1 MDYSKT
7 LHLPETEFPMR
18 GNLPKKEP
26 GFVEFWQQNHLYEKR
41 IEKRKK
47 EGAPT
52 FVLHDGPPYAN
63 GKIHIGHA
71 LNKTLKDIIVRY
83 HHMAGNEA
91 IYVPG
96 WDTHGLPI
104 EYAVLKDSGEDR
116 ANMTPLELRR
126 KCLAYAKKWIEIQK
140 EDFIR
145 MGVVGDFAH
154 RYVTFDPHL
163 EAKELEVFG
172 EMANKGYIYKGKK
185 AVYWCTHC
193 ETALAEAEIEYKDR
207 KSPSI
212 YVKYPMIDV
221 HGLQP
226 EGVDPSKVFA
236 VIWTT
241 TPWTI
246 PASCYI
252 SVNPKFTYVWVHNK
266 VADEYYL
273 MNKELAPASLSDC
286 KVEDYEFVGREMLG
300 SELDLAKF
308 EHPLAHFAPETYG
321 DRTIYVLEGNHVT
334 LDAGTGCVHTAPGHG
349 VDDFEVYK
357 TYENAG
363 KLHQPIVCPVDE
375 KGHMTAEAGEFLVG
389 KTIWEAEGPVI
400 STLAHEGRLLG
411 KKSLHHQYAH
421 CWRCKQPV
429 IYRATDQWFASI
441 NDFRDK
447 ALKAVDDTRFIP
459 SWGHDRLY
467 NMIRDRQDW
476 CISRQRSWGVPI
488 PAFYCDDCGK
498 WIITPETMKKVEEIV
513 EKEGTDAW
521 WAHSAEELLPEGF
534 KCPHCGGTHFHK
546 EKDIM
551 DVWFDSGS
559 TWNGVLRYP
568 HEESWKDMSYPCDLY
583 LEGSDQHRGWF
594 HSSLLTSV
602 AVNGHAPY
610 KAVLTH
616 GFTMD
621 GEGRKMSKSVGN
633 VVAPQDVINKYGADV
648 MRLWISS
655 VDYQGD
661 VRLSDK
667 IVKSMSDVYRKIRN
681 TFRYLLGNLSDFD
694 PKTDSVAY
702 ADMEELDRWA
712 LLRMEQ
718 VKETVLKAYDDYE
731 FHVMYHAVH
740 NFCTVDLSAIYLD
753 ILKDRLYTEK
763 ADSKLRRSAQTA
775 MYEILTT
782 LVRLVAPV
790 LCFTSEE
797 VWQALPNKEERE
809 WSVHMS
815 DMPKVNE
822 AYLDKALDEKW
833 KKRLAVRSVA
843 MKALE
848 EARQAKVIGHPL
860 DAEVTVYA
868 DGEAYDIVKAM
879 EKELADFLLVSQT
892 HIVSGTAEAPENA
905 ASNEEGTVK
914 ASVAVCTLA
923 KCERCWKRS
932 ADVDADPKHPGVC
945 ARCAHVLTEMG
956 E

>member
-7 LHLPETEFPMR
+7 LNLPSTDFPMR

-26 GFVEFWQQNHLYEKR
+26 KYVEFWHENHLYEKR
-41 IEKRKK
+41 IEKRRKD
-47 EGAPT
+47 GAPA

-83 HHMAGNEA
+83 KHMAGYESN
-91 IYVPG
+91 YVPG

-104 EYAVLKDSGEDR
+104 EYAVLKESGEDR
-116 ANMTPLELRR
+116 ANMTPLELRK
-126 KCLAYAKKWIEIQK
+126 KCLAYAKKWIAIQK
-140 EDFIR
+140 SDFIR
-145 MGVVGDFAH
+145 MGVVGDWDNP
-154 RYVTFDPHL
+154 YVTYDPHL

-172 EMANKGYIYKGKK
+172 EMARKGYIYKGKK
-185 AVYWCTHC
+185 AVYWCPHC
-193 ETALAEAEIEYKDR
+193 ETALAEAEIEYKDL

-221 HGLQP
+221 HGLEP
-226 EGVDPSKVFA
+226 EGVPKDKVYA

-246 PASCYI
+246 PASEFI

-266 VADEYYL
+266 AADEYYL
-273 MNKELAPASLSDC
+273 MCKDLAPAALKECNVD
-286 KVEDYEFVGREMLG
+286 DYEFVGREMLG
-300 SELDLAKF
+300 EELDLATFK
-308 EHPLAHFAPETYG
+308 HPLAIYN
-321 DRTIYVLEGNHVT
+321 RTIYVLEGNHVT

-357 TYENAG
+357 SYENAG
-363 KLHQPIVCPVDE
+363 KLKLPIICPVDE
-375 KGHMTAEAGEFLVG
+375 KGVMTEEAGDFLKG
-389 KTIWEAEGPVI
+389 KTIWEAQGPVI
-400 STLAHEGRLLG
+400 SALAHEGHLLG

-421 CWRCKQPV
+421 CWRCKNPV
-429 IYRATDQWFASI
+429 IYRATEQWFASI
-441 NDFRDK
+441 NDFRGE

-498 WIITPETMKKVEEIV
+498 WVITPETMKKVEDIV

-521 WAHSAEELLPEGF
+521 WSYSAEELLPEGF
-534 KCPHCGGTHFHK
+534 KCPFCGGTHFHK

-559 TWNGVLRYP
+559 TWNGVLQQP
-568 HEESWKDMSYPCDLY
+568 HKPSWKKDYPCDLY

-667 IVKSMSDVYRKIRN
+667 IIKSMSDVYRKIRN

-694 PKTDSVAY
+694 PKKDAVAY
-702 ADMEELDRWA
+702 ADLDELDRWA
-712 LLRMEQ
+712 LLRLEQ
-718 VKETVLKAYDDYE
+718 VKRTVLKAYDDYE

-763 ADSKLRRSAQTA
+763 ADSKARRSAQTA

-782 LVRLVAPV
+782 LVKLVAPV
-790 LCFTSEE
+790 LCFTAEE

-809 WSVHMS
+809 WSVHMC
-815 DMPKVNE
+815 DMPKENDQ
-822 AYLDKALDEKW
+822 YLDEALDAKW
-833 KKRLAVRSVA
+833 QKRLAIRSVA

-848 EARQAKVIGHPL
+848 EARQKKVIGHPL
-860 DAEVTVYA
+860 DAEVTLYA
-868 DGEAYDIVKAM
+868 DGEAFQTLQDM
-879 EKELADFLLVSQT
+879 EKELADFLLVSQA
-892 HIVSGTAEAPENA
+892 HIVEGTADAPAEAA
-905 ASNEEGTVK
+905 ASEDGKVK
-914 ASVAVCTLA
+914 ASVAVCTLE
-923 KCERCWKRS
+923 KCERCWKRTG
-932 ADVDADPKHPGVC
+932 DVDTDPKHPHVC
-945 ARCAHVLTEMG
+945 ARCAHVLEEMG

>member
-7 LHLPETEFPMR
+7 LRLPQTEFPMR
-18 GNLPKKEP
+18 GNLPQKEP
-26 GFVEFWQQNHLYEKR
+26 QFVELWQDKDLYNKR

-47 EGAPT
+47 EGAPR

-83 HHMAGNEA
+83 KYMAGYMANY
-91 IYVPG
+91 IPG

-116 ANMTPLELRR
+116 ANMSVLELRR
-126 KCLAYAKKWIEIQK
+126 KCLEYAKKWIEIQK
-140 EDFIR
+140 TDFIR
-145 MGVVGDFAH
+145 MGVIGDFDN

-163 EAKELEVFG
+163 EAKEIEVFG
-172 EMANKGYIYKGKK
+172 EMARKGYIYKGKK
-185 AVYWCTHC
+185 AVYWCPHC

-212 YVKYPMIDV
+212 YVKFPAKNIK
-221 HGLQP
+221 GLGP
-226 EGVDPSKVFA
+226 EGVDQSKLFA

-246 PASCYI
+246 PANQYI
-252 SVNPKFTYVWVHNK
+252 SVNPKFTYVWVHNLD
-266 VADEYYL
+266 ADEYYL
-273 MNKELAPASLSDC
+273 MNKELAPAALADC
-286 KVEDYEFVGREMLG
+286 KIENYEFAGRKMTGAEW
-300 SELDLAKF
+300 ELAEF
-308 EHPLAHFAPETYG
+308 MHPWASYN
-321 DRTIYVLEGNHVT
+321 RTVYVLEGNHVT

-357 TYENAG
+357 KYENEG
-363 KLHQPIVCPVDE
+363 KLKQEVICPVDN
-375 KGHMTAEAGEFLVG
+375 KGRMTAEAGSFLEG
-389 KTIWEAEGPVI
+389 KTVWEAEGPSI
-400 STLAHEGRLLG
+400 SALAHEGMLLG

-421 CWRCKQPV
+421 CWRCKNPV
-429 IYRATDQWFASI
+429 IYRATEQWFASI
-441 NDFRDK
+441 NDFRED
-447 ALKAVDDTRFIP
+447 ALKAVDETRFIP

-488 PAFYCDDCGK
+488 PAFYCDGCGNYV
-498 WIITPETMKKVEEIV
+498 ITPETIESVKEIV

-521 WAHSAEELLPEGF
+521 WAHPAEELLPKDF
-534 KCPHCGGTHFHK
+534 KCPHCGGSRFHQ

-559 TWNGVLRYP
+559 TWNGVLKDPYP
-568 HEESWKDMSYPCDLY
+568 VWKDTGAAYPCDLY

-602 AVNGHAPY
+602 AVNGCAPY

-633 VVAPQDVINKYGADV
+633 VVAPQDIIDKYGADV

-681 TFRYLLGNLSDFD
+681 TFRYLLGNLYDFD

-702 ADMEELDRWA
+702 GDMEELDRWA
-712 LLRMEQ
+712 LLRLEQ
-718 VKETVLKAYDDYE
+718 VKRTVLKAYEDYE

-740 NFCTVDLSAIYLD
+740 NFCTVDLSSIYLD

-763 ADSKLRRSAQTA
+763 DDSLLRRSAQTA
-775 MYEILTT
+775 MYEILTS

-790 LCFTSEE
+790 ICFTAEE
-797 VWQALPNKEERE
+797 VWQALPNREERE
-809 WSVHMS
+809 WSVHMV
-815 DMPKVNE
+815 DMPAENDR
-822 AYLDKALDEKW
+822 YLDKALEEKW
-833 KKRLAVRSVA
+833 KKRLALRSVVT
-843 MKALE
+843 KALE
-848 EARQAKVIGHPL
+848 EARRAKVIGHPL
-860 DAEVTVYA
+860 DAEITIYA
-868 DGEAYDIVKAM
+868 DGEHLETLKAM
-879 EKELADFLLVSQT
+879 EKELADFCLVSQAK
-892 HIVSGTAEAPENA
+892 ISGDLSAAPENA
-905 ASNEEGTVK
+905 FASEDGTVK
-914 ASVAVCTLA
+914 VSIAVCTLE
-923 KCERCWKRS
+923 KCERCWKRTP
-932 ADVDADPKHPGVC
+932 DVNSDPKHEHVC
-945 ARCAHVLTEMG
+945 ARCAKVLTEMG

>member
-7 LHLPETEFPMR
+7 LHLPQTEFPMR
-18 GNLPKKEP
+18 GNLPAKEP
-26 GFVEFWQQNHLYEKR
+26 EFVALWQTHDLYHKRLEKR
-41 IEKRKK
+41 VK
-47 EGAPT
+47 EGAKS

-71 LNKTLKDIIVRY
+71 MNKTLKDIIVRY
-83 HHMAGNEA
+83 KHMAGYKANY
-91 IYVPG
+91 IPG

-140 EDFIR
+140 TDFIR
-145 MGVVGDFAH
+145 MGVIGDFTNA
-154 RYVTFDPHL
+154 YLTFDPHL
-163 EAKELEVFG
+163 EARQIEVFG
-172 EMANKGYIYKGKK
+172 AMADKGYIYKGKK
-185 AVYWCTHC
+185 AVYWCPHD

-212 YVKYPMIDV
+212 YVKFPALDTK
-221 HGLQP
+221 GLEP
-226 EGVDPSKVFA
+226 EGVDTSKLFA

-246 PASCYI
+246 PANMYI
-252 SVNPKFTYVWVHNK
+252 SVNPKFTYVWVHNLD
-266 VADEYYL
+266 ADEYYL
-273 MNKELAPASLSDC
+273 MSKELAPAAMADC
-286 KVEDYEFVGREMLG
+286 GIENYEFAGREMIG
-300 SELDLAKF
+300 SEWDMATFK
-308 EHPLAHFAPETYG
+308 HPWAFY
-321 DRTIYVLEGNHVT
+321 DRTVYVLEGNHVT

-357 TYENAG
+357 KYENEG
-363 KLHQPIVCPVDE
+363 KLKQEVICPVDS
-375 KGHMTAEAGEFLVG
+375 KGRMTKEAGEFLEG
-389 KTIWEAEGPVI
+389 KTIWEAEGPAI
-400 STLAHEGRLLG
+400 AEIAKAGMLLG
-411 KKSLHHQYAH
+411 KKTIHHQYAH
-421 CWRCKQPV
+421 CWRCKNPI

-441 NDFRDK
+441 NDFREK
-447 ALKAVDDTRFIP
+447 ALEAVDHTRFIP

-488 PAFYCDDCGK
+488 PAFYCDDCEK
-498 WIITPETMKKVEEIV
+498 YVITKETIAKVKEVV

-521 WAHSAEELLPEGF
+521 WERSAEELLPENF

-546 EKDIM
+546 ETDIM

-559 TWNGVLRYP
+559 TWNGVLKDPY
-568 HEESWKDMSYPCDLY
+568 ENWKNDGAVYPCDLY

-602 AVNGHAPY
+602 AVNGYAPY

-633 VVAPQDVINKYGADV
+633 VVAPQDIIDKYGADV

-681 TFRYLLGNLSDFD
+681 TFRYLLGNLYDFD
-694 PKTDSVAY
+694 PQKDSVPY
-702 ADMEELDRWA
+702 ENMEELDKWA

-718 VKETVLKAYDDYE
+718 VKRTVLKAYDDYE

-740 NFCTVDLSAIYLD
+740 NFCTVDLSSIYLD

-763 ADSKLRRSAQTA
+763 DDSRLRRSAQTA

-790 LCFTSEE
+790 ICFTAEE
-797 VWQALPNKEERE
+797 VWQNLPNKEERE
-809 WSVHMS
+809 WSVHMT
-815 DMPKVNE
+815 DMPEENDR
-822 AYLDKALDEKW
+822 YLDKELEDKW
-833 KKRLAVRSVA
+833 KKRLVLRGAVT
-843 MKALE
+843 KALE
-848 EARQAKVIGHPL
+848 ESRRSKAIGHPL

-868 DGEAYDIVKAM
+868 DGENLQVLKDM
-879 EKELADFLLVSQT
+879 ETELADFCLVSQAK
-892 HIVSGTAEAPENA
+892 IEEGAENAPENA
-905 ASNEEGTVK
+905 FSTEDGTVK
-914 ASVAVCTLA
+914 VSISVCTLE
-923 KCERCWKRS
+923 KCERCWKRTP
-932 ADVDADPKHPGVC
+932 DVNSDPKHEHVC
-945 ARCAHVLTEMG
+945 ARCARVLTEMG